1 MLSENEHYL
10 GKNNGISD
18 RRVNILDLK
27 KTVKDR
33 EKEDKKHTI
42 IIAAAAISTLVISG
56 IVISL

>member
-27 KTVKDR
+27 KTVKDQ
-33 EKEDKKHTI
+33 KEDKKHTI